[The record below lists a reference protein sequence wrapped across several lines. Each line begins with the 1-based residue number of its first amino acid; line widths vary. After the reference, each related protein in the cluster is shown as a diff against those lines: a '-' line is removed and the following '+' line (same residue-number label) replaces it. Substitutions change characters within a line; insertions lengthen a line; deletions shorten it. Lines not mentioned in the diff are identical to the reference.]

1 MRFRKFFVF
10 FALIVLVQAACN
22 MPLNPAPD
30 TGDGSATFAAM
41 TLLAGTPTPM
51 PHNSPPPQ
59 ASATPSATSAPPEV
73 TTTPTYSVPMVGV
86 SERTNCRSGPGVN
99 YQLVVVISPGEQVEI
114 LGAFPPQYW
123 LVRTDY
129 GDCWLYAEF
138 ATPVGSFWAVASV
151 TPPPTSTGIPPQAPI
166 IQKWDFF
173 CNSVTGQTDVTI
185 QWKDTASNEDGY
197 RVIRDNAAVADL
209 PPNSTEYSETIDLVS
224 GESADYAIEV
234 YTADFKA
241 SSSTFTITCP

>member
-1 MRFRKFFVF
+1 MRLRKFFVF

-22 MPLNPAPD
+22 LPRNSTPD
-30 TGDGSATFAAM
+30 TGGPAATSAAM
-41 TLLAGTPTPM
+41 TLLAETPTPL
-51 PHNSPPPQ
+51 PRSSPPPQ
-59 ASATPSATSAPPEV
+59 ASVTPSATGTPPEA
-73 TTTPTYSVPMVGV
+73 TITPTFSVPMVGV
-86 SERTNCRSGPGVN
+86 SERTNCRNGPGVN
-99 YQLVVVISPGEQVEI
+99 YQLVVVINPGEQVEI

-129 GDCWLYAEF
+129 GECWLYAEF
-138 ATPVGSFWAVASV
+138 ATPVGSFWTVASV

-173 CNSVTGQTDVTI
+173 CNAVTGQTDVTI
-185 QWKDTASNEDGY
+185 QWKDTSGGETGY
-197 RVIRDNAAVADL
+197 RVIRDNVAVADL
-209 PPNSTEYSETIDLVS
+209 PANSTEYSETIALVS
-224 GESADYAIEV
+224 GESASYAIEV